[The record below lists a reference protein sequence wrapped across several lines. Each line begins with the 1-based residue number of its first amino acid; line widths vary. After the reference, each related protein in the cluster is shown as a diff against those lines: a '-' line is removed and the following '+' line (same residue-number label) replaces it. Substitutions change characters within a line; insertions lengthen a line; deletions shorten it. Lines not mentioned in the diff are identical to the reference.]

1 MKDFFAKFLSHD
13 AGPLAQ
19 FIKYAIVG
27 GMATFVHISTFFICG
42 RYLFP
47 CLSDDDIA
55 VRVLRKFN
63 LMSLSEGYLAR
74 ANASRARNAALC
86 NVVAFCI
93 SNLFCY
99 ILNRLF
105 VFTPGRHSIFMEFL
119 LFCGV
124 SAVSML
130 IGTVMQTALI
140 AWCKVQTTFAFVT
153 NLISSLAINYLARK
167 FFVFNG

>member
-1 MKDFFAKFLSHD
+1 MKEFLSKFLSHE

-27 GMATFVHISTFFICG
+27 GIATFVHIGTFFVCG

-47 CLSDDDIA
+47 CLSADDIA
-55 VRVLRKFN
+55 VRVLGKFK
-63 LMSLSEGYLAR
+63 LMSLSESYLER

-86 NVVAFCI
+86 NLLAFCT
-93 SNLFCY
+93 SNVICY

-105 VFTPGRHSIFMEFL
+105 VFTPGRHSILMEFV
-119 LFCGV
+119 LFFCV
-124 SAVSML
+124 SAISML
-130 IGTVMQTALI
+130 IGTVTQTALI
-140 AWCKVQTTFAFVT
+140 AWCKIQTTIAFGA